1 MEGAFF
7 QAAVMNPFGYIVAA
21 LMLVIPIWIGIDL
34 VKKTASFYHVYLQA
48 EKFISKK
55 PVALFLVV
63 AVLLN
68 WYWNIKK
75 NL

>member
-1 MEGAFF
+1 
-7 QAAVMNPFGYIVAA
+7 
-21 LMLVIPIWIGIDL
+21 L
-34 VKKTASFYHVYLQA
+34 VKKTASFYRVYLLA

-55 PVALFLVV
+55 PIALILVV
-63 AVLLN
+63 LVLLN

>member
-1 MEGAFF
+1 
-7 QAAVMNPFGYIVAA
+7 MNPFGYFVAA

-34 VKKTASFYHVYLQA
+34 LKKTASFYRVYLLV

-55 PVALFLVV
+55 PIALFLVV
-63 AVLLN
+63 LVLLN